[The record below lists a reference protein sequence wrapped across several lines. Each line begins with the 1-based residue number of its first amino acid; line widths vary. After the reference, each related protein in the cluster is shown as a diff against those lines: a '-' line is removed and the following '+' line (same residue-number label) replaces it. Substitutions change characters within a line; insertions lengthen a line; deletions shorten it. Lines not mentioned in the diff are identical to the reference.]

1 MGTRRIQMRHHVG
14 EHFLLGPRRVDPD
27 HVRQFIVVEVVPLVL
42 VVVNVP
48 GSEFAHIGGFSPDFG
63 AFLAI
68 NSMLFACSRSPR

>member
-1 MGTRRIQMRHHVG
+1 MRHHVG

-27 HVRQFIVVEVVPLVL
+27 RVRQLIVVEVVPLVL

-48 GSEFAHIGGFSPDFG
+48 GGEFAHIGGFSPGFE